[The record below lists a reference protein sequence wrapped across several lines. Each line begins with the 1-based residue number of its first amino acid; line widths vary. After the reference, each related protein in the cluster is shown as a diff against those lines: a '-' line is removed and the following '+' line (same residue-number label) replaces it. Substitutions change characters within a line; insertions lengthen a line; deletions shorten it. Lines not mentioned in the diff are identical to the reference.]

1 MYMINKSKIYNVVNP
16 VIMLTISVG
25 LIKYIYGKERNTM
38 TKLDFSGREKSQRP
52 RSTGIFGNST
62 PRKRTSDSTGEKKN
76 AMYFTSKIQLILGQ
90 KEKAE
95 DEAASLIGEY
105 IVYMTTEEYIDEKRL
120 MKELDNMLR
129 GFDLEEKNRILMK
142 ALIRSQIP
150 MN

>member
-1 MYMINKSKIYNVVNP
+1 
-16 VIMLTISVG
+16 
-25 LIKYIYGKERNTM
+25 M

-52 RSTGIFGNST
+52 RSTSLFGNST
-62 PRKRTSDSTGEKKN
+62 TRRRSSDSTGEKKN

-129 GFDLEEKNRILMK
+129 GFDPEEKNRILMK

-150 MN
+150 MD